1 MNWFKKRKNRKN
13 AAARLYDVAVT
24 GARAPVFY
32 ERLGV
37 ADTIDGRFD
46 MLSLYVFLIMARLNQ
61 TGGEGYKLA
70 QALFDRMF
78 RMMDTTLREAGVG
91 DLGVPKHMK
100 KMMKAFNGRAHSY
113 HEALA
118 SRNGDILLLAI
129 TRNIYRC
136 EGEAVPAGAVELTDY
151 VIDLH
156 ERLQAL
162 AFEDFMDDRFVLPAA
177 KVRQKEAARAQA
189 L

>member
-1 MNWFKKRKNRKN
+1 MNWFRKRKNRKE
-13 AAARLYDVAVT
+13 AAARLYDIAVAY
-24 GARAPVFY
+24 ARDPVIY

-46 MLSLYVFLIMARLNQ
+46 MLSLYVFLMMDRLGELG
-61 TGGEGYKLA
+61 TEGGKLA

-78 RMMDTTLREAGVG
+78 RLMDITLREAGVG

-118 SRNGDILLLAI
+118 SRNGDLVMLALI
-129 TRNIYRC
+129 RNVYRG
-136 EGEAVPAGAVELTDY
+136 EGESVPQGAVQLTER
-151 VIDLH
+151 VIDVHQFFQTLTIG
-156 ERLQAL
+156 
-162 AFEDFMDDRFVLPAA
+162 DFMGGAIHLPLRAGHG
-177 KVRQKEAARAQA
+177 KEAARA
-189 L
+189 